1 MSESSVP
8 AFKHRHNREGTWDSI
23 CVKCYLTVATAA
35 NEEGLCTAEEAH
47 DCVKLWETKTSPRD
61 IGSS

>member
-8 AFKHRHNREGTWDSI
+8 AFKHRHNREGTRDSI

-47 DCVKLWETKTSPRD
+47 DCVKLWESKTSPN
-61 IGSS
+61 ITSN